1 MKAVLDVLGTRGLVA
16 LRPAKLLQNFVSAL
30 LTHIY
35 YMKSREEGR
44 CRWAVRRAG
53 LGLGLGL
60 VYKLNLNVDDENHHF
75 IDVIPQ

>member
-1 MKAVLDVLGTRGLVA
+1 MEAVLDVLRTGGLVA

-35 YMKSREEGR
+35 YMKSRRGELWVGR
-44 CRWAVRRAG
+44 SKGPA
-53 LGLGLGL
+53 LPLSP
-60 VYKLNLNVDDENHHF
+60 YKLNLNVDNENHHF

>member
-35 YMKSREEGR
+35 YMKSRGGTMSVGSSKGR
-44 CRWAVRRAG
+44 PGVGVGFG
-53 LGLGLGL
+53 L
-60 VYKLNLNVDDENHHF
+60 
-75 IDVIPQ
+75 

>member
-1 MKAVLDVLGTRGLVA
+1 MLVA
-16 LRPAKLLQNFVSAL
+16 SSK
-30 LTHIY
+30 
-35 YMKSREEGR
+35 G
-44 CRWAVRRAG
+44 G